1 MEDVIYI
8 KNLIKQKNMNMLFAI
23 DAKTEEVIVSNSPK
37 GSNKINFIER
47 IRRQD
52 NTNLYTAIELLTSI
66 SNASSFDTAI
76 FSAMD
81 KVCQMMY
88 NKHKEMK

>member
-1 MEDVIYI
+1 
-8 KNLIKQKNMNMLFAI
+8 MNNNILFAI
-23 DAKTEEVIVSNSPK
+23 DMNTEEIIVSDSPK

-52 NTNLYTAIELLTSI
+52 NDSLYNAVVTLTI
-66 SNASSFDTAI
+66 ITKDSNCDITI
-76 FSAMD
+76 FKAMD

-88 NKHKEMK
+88 NKHKETMK